1 MEHMT
6 KPSDVIRR
14 AAKAAQEEFG
24 GGVRA
29 LENRLGLKPWSLR
42 GILDSQKPQSPSVD
56 RAVDICSALGL
67 ELYIGPPRTRRSQT
81 KPLSV
86 GDPASG
92 EVAGRVRDRE
102 LAEALAAIVE
112 HWEALES
119 DYARRDWLARLW
131 ATSPALGARRSALRR
146 VVAWLGW
153 RVIEGGAGER
163 AE

>member
-81 KPLSV
+81 KTPFV
-86 GDPASG
+86 GDRLASG
-92 EVAGRVRDRE
+92 EVPGLPVRDRE
-102 LAEALAAIVE
+102 LAEALAAVVE

-131 ATSPALGARRSALRR
+131 ATSPALGARRS
-146 VVAWLGW
+146 
-153 RVIEGGAGER
+153 GGSSRGSGGG
-163 AE
+163 

>member
-1 MEHMT
+1 M
-6 KPSDVIRR
+6 KPATASRKAVGNPYLIRNMR
-14 AAKAAQEEFG
+14 RG
-24 GGVRA
+24 G
-29 LENRLGLKPWSLR
+29 W
-42 GILDSQKPQSPSVD
+42 PSVENLQ
-56 RAVDICSALGL
+56 ALCQVLGL
-67 ELYIGPPRTRRSQT
+67 EFYIGPPRTRRSQT

-86 GDPASG
+86 GDRPASG
-92 EVAGRVRDRE
+92 EVPGRVRDRE